1 MLYKLYNFIQ
11 PQKLGMQ
18 SPLSS
23 GNSID
28 AVKTLEEPL
37 GRERRNIG
45 KELIESE
52 LIDRKHCHGNWLA
65 VCEAAEV
72 C

>member
-1 MLYKLYNFIQ
+1 M
-11 PQKLGMQ
+11 
-18 SPLSS
+18 
-23 GNSID
+23 
-28 AVKTLEEPL
+28 VEPL

-52 LIDRKHCHGNWLA
+52 LIDRKHCQGDWLV

-72 C
+72 GCILKFL